1 MSSNTGQ
8 PNRTVE
14 DLIAKNS
21 SHLEKIETAQEPK
34 IMTMPYDRRQEEI
47 ELLRTAVQFQPTLYM
62 LISQLATQKD
72 MERSL
77 NQTVATEEEYMRK
90 MANSF
95 SEKAQTVTKEVSELL
110 QQDGKRREKFIS
122 DCTQA
127 LQTERDKLTAQLD
140 SLRKRTRRL
149 LIAVSITAIAL
160 SALVSYLVCRVLG
173 S

>member
-1 MSSNTGQ
+1 
-8 PNRTVE
+8 
-14 DLIAKNS
+14 
-21 SHLEKIETAQEPK
+21 
-34 IMTMPYDRRQEEI
+34 
-47 ELLRTAVQFQPTLYM
+47 
-62 LISQLATQKD
+62 
-72 MERSL
+72 MERYL

-90 MANSF
+90 TANSF
-95 SEKAQTVTKEVSELL
+95 LKNAQAMTKEVSELL
-110 QQDGKRREKFIS
+110 QQDGKHREMFIS

-127 LQTERDKLTAQLD
+127 LQTEWDKLTVQLD

>member
-8 PNRTVE
+8 TNKTVE
-14 DLIAKNS
+14 DLITKNS
-21 SHLEKIETAQEPK
+21 AHLEKIETAQEPK
-34 IMTMPYDRRQEEI
+34 IVTMPYDRRQEEI

-62 LISQLATQKD
+62 LIKQLATQKD
-72 MERSL
+72 MER
-77 NQTVATEEEYMRK
+77 YMRK
-90 MANSF
+90 TANSF
-95 SEKAQTVTKEVSELL
+95 LKNAQAMTKEVLELL
-110 QQDGKRREKFIS
+110 QLDGKRREKFIS

-127 LQTERDKLTAQLD
+127 LQTERDRLTAQLD

-149 LIAVSITAIAL
+149 LIAISITAIAL

>member
-1 MSSNTGQ
+1 MSSNTGKT
-8 PNRTVE
+8 NKALDRLKAANAE
-14 DLIAKNS
+14 
-21 SHLEKIETAQEPK
+21 HMEKIETAQEPK
-34 IMTMPYDRRQEEI
+34 IVTMPYDRRQEEI

-62 LISQLATQKD
+62 LIKQLATQKD
-72 MERSL
+72 MERYL

-90 MANSF
+90 TANSF
-95 SEKAQTVTKEVSELL
+95 LKNAQTMTKEVSELL
-110 QQDGKRREKFIS
+110 QQDGKRHEKFIS

-140 SLRKRTRRL
+140 SLRKRTRRI
-149 LIAVSITAIAL
+149 LITISITAIAL

>member
-1 MSSNTGQ
+1 
-8 PNRTVE
+8 
-14 DLIAKNS
+14 
-21 SHLEKIETAQEPK
+21 
-34 IMTMPYDRRQEEI
+34 
-47 ELLRTAVQFQPTLYM
+47 M
-62 LISQLATQKD
+62 LIKQLATQKD

-95 SEKAQTVTKEVSELL
+95 SEKAQTMTKEVSELL

-127 LQTERDKLTAQLD
+127 LQTERDKLTVQLD
-140 SLRKRTRRL
+140 SLRKRTRQI
-149 LIAVSITAIAL
+149 LIAVSITAIVL

>member
-8 PNRTVE
+8 TNKTVE
-14 DLIAKNS
+14 DLITKNS
-21 SHLEKIETAQEPK
+21 AHLEKIET
-34 IMTMPYDRRQEEI
+34 
-47 ELLRTAVQFQPTLYM
+47 LYM
-62 LISQLATQKD
+62 LIKQLATQKD
-72 MERSL
+72 MERCL

-95 SEKAQTVTKEVSELL
+95 SEKAQTMTKEVSELL

-127 LQTERDKLTAQLD
+127 LQTERDKLTVQLD
-140 SLRKRTRRL
+140 SLRKRTRRI
-149 LIAVSITAIAL
+149 LIAISITAIAL
-160 SALVSYLVCRVLG
+160 STLVSYLVCRVLG